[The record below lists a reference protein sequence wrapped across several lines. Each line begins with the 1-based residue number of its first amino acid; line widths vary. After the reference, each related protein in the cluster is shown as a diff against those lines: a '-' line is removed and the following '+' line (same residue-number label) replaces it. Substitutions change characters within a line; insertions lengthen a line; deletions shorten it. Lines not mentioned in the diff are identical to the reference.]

1 MPKPTTVNIQIIPT
15 LAVWTVSGARIFNAS
30 KRLCDI
36 NFKISHYEIQVC
48 FRLMLV
54 KLERLSNKR
63 ELEKN

>member
-1 MPKPTTVNIQIIPT
+1 MPKPTTVNIQSF
-15 LAVWTVSGARIFNAS
+15 LLWQFEQFLGARIFNAS